1 MNGGAW
7 MIGMIRADRFVNAN
21 RFPHSTFCPWSPAM
35 RPHMCPRTAIV
46 NVVEPSEVP
55 EHP

>member
-1 MNGGAW
+1 MNDGVW

-21 RFPHSTFCPWSPAM
+21 CSPHSTFCPWSPAM